1 MEVEEETVTV
11 RGAEWHCVA
20 VEGVEP
26 GVGATEV
33 VTIGGV
39 DMVGGV

>member
-1 MEVEEETVTV
+1 MTV

-20 VEGVEP
+20 VGGVEA

-33 VTIGGV
+33 VTIEGV
-39 DMVGGV
+39 DIERGV

>member
-1 MEVEEETVTV
+1 MTV

-20 VEGVEP
+20 VEGVEA

-33 VTIGGV
+33 VKVVTIEGV
-39 DMVGGV
+39 DIERGV